1 MSTTCRECGHPQEEE
16 HRFCP
21 LCGIQQEPAGKATLE
36 GIEAFEQGEYE
47 KALKLFKAVVKRR
60 PQDAFAL
67 RDLGHAAFHL
77 QDHPQALEAYRKALQ
92 IQPNLLDAQFN
103 LGLIHLQRGRVHD
116 AMYAFLEALNL
127 IHPLTPGTYY
137 LGLFHNA
144 STLTF
149 QCRLNLGGLFKERGE
164 LEKALEQYR
173 LVAEAWPKNILA
185 QGSLGDCLMALERF
199 DEAMTVYKRGLKLIP
214 DGPEQLN
221 LRNDLGVAYFR
232 RGEMERAVE
241 EFKTVLQ
248 MDPGNA
254 NAVYNLGQ
262 LYRQEGQQERMRKDF
277 EEYAR
282 DPENGASILYTL
294 AQSMVST
301 AITASRNPTQ
311 EDLGL
316 VGASPSLKKV
326 QDLIKRA
333 AAADATVLILGE
345 NGTGKEV
352 AARAIHQQS
361 SRHDKP
367 FVPIACSVLSESLLE
382 SELFGHEKGSF
393 TGALDRK
400 LGKFEAAQGGT
411 VFLDEI
417 GELNLSTQVK
427 LLRVLQEREFERVGG
442 TESIKVDIR
451 VIAATNRDLKQA
463 IKDGRFREDL
473 YYRLNVIAVQMPPLR
488 EREGDL
494 TILARHFLE
503 KQRQKR
509 HHRFEGISQPALEI
523 LKRYR
528 WPGNVRELENLIERV
543 VTLNDDV
550 MIRPEY
556 LPLEITGGIPLPRSP
571 EGALPES
578 GVLESMERD
587 MIERVLRETRFNKR
601 RAADRLGIS
610 RPTLYEKLRRYG
622 LKLEVDKDKV

>member
-1 MSTTCRECGHPQEEE
+1 M
-16 HRFCP
+16 
-21 LCGIQQEPAGKATLE
+21 
-36 GIEAFEQGEYE
+36 EAFEQGEYE
-47 KALKLFKAVVKRR
+47 RALKLFKAEAKRR
-60 PQDAFAL
+60 PRDPFAL
-67 RDLGHAAFHL
+67 RDVGHAAFHL
-77 QDHPQALEAYRKALQ
+77 QDHTQALEMYRKALQ
-92 IQPNLLDAQFN
+92 LQPNLLDTQFN
-103 LGLIHLQRGRVHD
+103 LGLIHLQRGQVHD
-116 AMYAFLEALNL
+116 AMHAFLETLDL

-137 LGLFHNA
+137 LGLFHSD
-144 STLTF
+144 STLTL

-173 LVAEAWPKNILA
+173 LVAEDWPKNILA
-185 QGSLGDCLMALERF
+185 QGNLGDCLMALERF
-199 DEAMTVYKRGLKLIP
+199 DEAMAVYKRTLKLVP
-214 DGPEQLN
+214 DGPDRLN

-232 RGEMERAVE
+232 RGEMEKAVE
-241 EFKTVLQ
+241 EFKAVLQ
-248 MDPGNA
+248 LDPGNT

-262 LYRQEGQQERMRKDF
+262 LYRQEGQSERMRKDF
-277 EEYAR
+277 KEFVQNPAH
-282 DPENGASILYTL
+282 GASILFDLTL
-294 AQSMVST
+294 SMVST
-301 AITASRNPTQ
+301 AATASKNPVQ
-311 EDLGL
+311 EDQAL
-316 VGASPSLKKV
+316 VGNSLSLRKV

-333 AAADATVLILGE
+333 SAADATVLILGE

-400 LGKFEAAQGGT
+400 LGKFEVAQGGT

-417 GELNLSTQVK
+417 GELNPSTQVK

-442 TESIKVDIR
+442 IESVRVDIR
-451 VIAATNRDLKQA
+451 VIAATNRDLKKA
-463 IKDGRFREDL
+463 IQDGRFREDL
-473 YYRLNVIAVQMPPLR
+473 FYRLNVIAVQMPPLR

-494 TILARHFLE
+494 PLLIRHFLD

-509 HHRFEGISQPALEI
+509 NHRFEGISQPALEI

-550 MIRPEY
+550 LIRPEH
-556 LPLEITGGIPLPRSP
+556 LPAEITGSNPMIVNPTIG
-571 EGALPES
+571 LPES
-578 GVLESMERD
+578 GVLESMEKD

-601 RAADRLGIS
+601 WAADRLGIS
-610 RPTLYEKLRRYG
+610 RPTLYQKLKRYG
-622 LKLEVDKDKV
+622 LKIGTDKGKM

>member
-1 MSTTCRECGHPQEEE
+1 M
-16 HRFCP
+16 
-21 LCGIQQEPAGKATLE
+21 E

-47 KALKLFKAVVKRR
+47 KALKLFKAVATRR
-60 PQDAFAL
+60 PRDAFAF
-67 RDLGHAAFHL
+67 RDVGHAAFHL
-77 QDHPQALEAYRKALQ
+77 QEHSEALEAYRHALQ
-92 IQPNLLDAQFN
+92 IQPHLLDAQFN
-103 LGLIHLQRGRVHD
+103 LGLIHLQRGQVHD
-116 AMYAFLEALNL
+116 AMHAFLETLDL

-144 STLTF
+144 STLTL

-173 LVAEAWPKNILA
+173 LVAESWPKNILA

-199 DEAMTVYKRGLKLIP
+199 DEAMVVYKRSLKLIP
-214 DGPEQLN
+214 EGPEQLN
-221 LRNDLGVAYFR
+221 LRNDLGVTYFR
-232 RGEMERAVE
+232 KGEIDHAVA
-241 EFKTVLQ
+241 EFKEVLKQ
-248 MDPGNA
+248 DPGNA

-262 LYRQEGQQERMRKDF
+262 LYRQEGQSDRMRKDF
-277 EEYAR
+277 DEFAR
-282 DPENGASILYTL
+282 DSSHGASILFDL
-294 AQSMVST
+294 AMSMIST
-301 AITASRNPTQ
+301 AVTASKNPIQ
-311 EDLGL
+311 EDQGL
-316 VGASPSLKKV
+316 VGSSQALKKV

-367 FVPIACSVLSESLLE
+367 FVPIACSALSESLLE

-442 TESIKVDIR
+442 TESVRVDIR
-451 VIAATNRDLKQA
+451 VIAATNRDLKKA
-463 IKDGRFREDL
+463 IQDGRFREDL
-473 YYRLNVIAVQMPPLR
+473 YYRLNVIAVQMPPMR

-494 TILARHFLE
+494 TLLIRHFLD

-509 HHRFEGISQPALEI
+509 HHRFEGISQQALEI

-543 VTLNDDV
+543 ATLNDDV
-550 MIRPEY
+550 MIRPEH
-556 LPLEITGGIPLPRSP
+556 LSPEITGGTPLPRSA
-571 EGALPES
+571 EAGLPES

-587 MIERVLRETRFNKR
+587 MIERVLKETRFNKR
-601 RAADRLGIS
+601 WAADRLGIS
-610 RPTLYEKLRRYG
+610 RPTLYQKLKRYG
-622 LKLEVDKDKV
+622 LKLKHETEKR

>member
-1 MSTTCRECGHPQEEE
+1 
-16 HRFCP
+16 
-21 LCGIQQEPAGKATLE
+21 
-36 GIEAFEQGEYE
+36 
-47 KALKLFKAVVKRR
+47 
-60 PQDAFAL
+60 
-67 RDLGHAAFHL
+67 
-77 QDHPQALEAYRKALQ
+77 
-92 IQPNLLDAQFN
+92 
-103 LGLIHLQRGRVHD
+103 
-116 AMYAFLEALNL
+116 
-127 IHPLTPGTYY
+127 
-137 LGLFHNA
+137 
-144 STLTF
+144 
-149 QCRLNLGGLFKERGE
+149 
-164 LEKALEQYR
+164 
-173 LVAEAWPKNILA
+173 
-185 QGSLGDCLMALERF
+185 MALERY
-199 DEAMTVYKRGLKLIP
+199 DEAMAVYKRGLKLISA
-214 DGPEQLN
+214 GPERLN

-232 RGEMERAVE
+232 RGEMEKAVE
-241 EFKTVLQ
+241 EFKAVLQ
-248 MDPGNA
+248 QDPA
-254 NAVYNLGQ
+254 HADAAYNLGQ
-262 LYRQEGQQERMRKDF
+262 LYRQDGQQERMRKDF
-277 EEYAR
+277 EEFVR
-282 DPENGASILYTL
+282 DPDHGASILFTL
-294 AQSMVST
+294 TKSMVST
-301 AITASRNPTQ
+301 AATASKNPVQ
-311 EDLGL
+311 EDQGL

-442 TESIKVDIR
+442 TESIRVDIR
-451 VIAATNRDLKQA
+451 VIAATNRDLKKA
-463 IKDGRFREDL
+463 ISEGRFREDL
-473 YYRLNVIAVQMPPLR
+473 FYRLNVIAVQMPPLR

-494 TILARHFLE
+494 TLLTRHFLE

-523 LKRYR
+523 LKRHR
-528 WPGNVRELENLIERV
+528 WPGNVRELENLVERV

-550 MIRPEY
+550 MIRPEH
-556 LPLEITGGIPLPRSP
+556 LPAEMTGGAPSPRNM
-571 EGALPES
+571 ETGIPES

-587 MIERVLRETRFNKR
+587 MIERVLKETRFNKR

-610 RPTLYEKLRRYG
+610 RPTLYQKLKRYG
-622 LKLEVDKDKV
+622 LNLEPEKGKV